1 MEGHQAVEPFRR
13 CETMAAGEGGGSAG
27 GSAEGGGIGK

>member
-1 MEGHQAVEPFRR
+1 MEGHQAVETFRR
-13 CETMAAGEGGGSAG
+13 WGTMAAGEGGGSAG